1 MSVYIIKSESY
12 RLLDNKIKEL
22 TNGIDKEN
30 ITHFDLTIDTLK
42 DIIEECNYT
51 SLFNDKKAVIVNN
64 TNIFGTKYEYK
75 EDMELLEKYLNN
87 SNKDTELIF
96 IADNVSLKKKCVK
109 IIKDNGNLFELK
121 KPVGDDLRKMVIDY
135 LKQDNFK
142 IENSALTKLITNLN
156 SNYDFIL
163 NEIDKVIVVK
173 KDYLITNEDIDKYT
187 IKIVEENIFDF
198 VDLVI
203 KKDSKNIFIKLEK
216 YIQEKQEPAIL
227 LSNIASQYRL
237 IYSVKNLTRKGYSEK
252 EIADE
257 LGIHPYRV
265 KLAREKSYNYTNDEL
280 KDKLLSIGSLD
291 EKVKLGIIDKYVAL
305 KLFLVNL

>member
-1 MSVYIIKSESY
+1 MVYIIKSESY

-87 SNKDTELIF
+87 YNKDTELIF
-96 IADNVSLKKKCVK
+96 ITDSVSLKKKCVK

-142 IENSALTKLITNLN
+142 IENSALTKLITNTLE
-156 SNYDFIL
+156 NYDFIL

-216 YIQEKQEPAIL
+216 YILEKQEPAIL

-237 IYSVKNLTRKGYSEK
+237 IYSVKNLTRKGFSEK

>member
-1 MSVYIIKSESY
+1 MVYIIKSESY
-12 RLLDNKIKEL
+12 RLLDSKIKEL
-22 TNGIDKEN
+22 TDGIDKEN

-87 SNKDTELIF
+87 YNKDTELIF
-96 IADNVSLKKKCVK
+96 ITDSVSLKKKCVK

-142 IENSALTKLITNLN
+142 IENSALTKLITNTLE
-156 SNYDFIL
+156 NYDFIL

-203 KKDSKNIFIKLEK
+203 KKDTKNIFIKLEK

-237 IYSVKNLTRKGYSEK
+237 IYSVKNLTRKGFSEK

>member
-1 MSVYIIKSESY
+1 MSVYLIKSESY
-12 RLLDNKIKEL
+12 RLLDSKIKEL

-30 ITHFDLTIDTLK
+30 ITHFDLTIDSLK

-51 SLFNDKKAVIVNN
+51 SLFNDRKAIIVNN

-75 EDMELLEKYLNN
+75 DDMELLEKYLASPNN
-87 SNKDTELIF
+87 DTELIF
-96 IADNVSLKKKCVK
+96 IADSISVKKKCVK

-121 KPVGDDLRKMVIDY
+121 KPIGDDLRKMVIDY
-135 LKQDNFK
+135 LKKDNFK
-142 IENSALTKLITNLN
+142 IENSALTKLITNTIE
-156 SNYDFIL
+156 NYDFIL
-163 NEIDKVIVVK
+163 NELDKVIVVK

-187 IKIVEENIFDF
+187 IKIIEENIFDF

-280 KDKLLSIGSLD
+280 KEKLLSIGSLD

>member
-1 MSVYIIKSESY
+1 MVYIIKSESY

-22 TNGIDKEN
+22 TDGIDKEN

-87 SNKDTELIF
+87 YNKDTELIF
-96 IADNVSLKKKCVK
+96 ITDSVSLKKKCVK

-142 IENSALTKLITNLN
+142 IENSALTKLITNTLE
-156 SNYDFIL
+156 NYDFIL

-187 IKIVEENIFDF
+187 IKIIEENIFDF

-216 YIQEKQEPAIL
+216 YILEKQEPAIL

-237 IYSVKNLTRKGYSEK
+237 IYSVKNLTRKGFSEK

>member
-1 MSVYIIKSESY
+1 
-12 RLLDNKIKEL
+12 
-22 TNGIDKEN
+22 
-30 ITHFDLTIDTLK
+30 
-42 DIIEECNYT
+42 
-51 SLFNDKKAVIVNN
+51 
-64 TNIFGTKYEYK
+64 
-75 EDMELLEKYLNN
+75 
-87 SNKDTELIF
+87 
-96 IADNVSLKKKCVK
+96 
-109 IIKDNGNLFELK
+109 
-121 KPVGDDLRKMVIDY
+121 MVIDY
-135 LKQDNFK
+135 LKKDNFK
-142 IENSALTKLITNLN
+142 IENSALTKLITNTIE
-156 SNYDFIL
+156 NYDFIL
-163 NEIDKVIVVK
+163 NELDKVIVVK

-187 IKIVEENIFDF
+187 IKIIEENIFDF

-252 EIADE
+252 EVADE

-265 KLAREKSYNYTNDEL
+265 KLAREKGYNYTNDEL
-280 KDKLLSIGSLD
+280 KEKLLSIGSLD

>member
-1 MSVYIIKSESY
+1 MVYIIKSESY

-22 TNGIDKEN
+22 TDGIDKEN

-96 IADNVSLKKKCVK
+96 IADSVSLKRKCVK

-142 IENSALTKLITNLN
+142 IENSALTKLITNTLE
-156 SNYDFIL
+156 NYDFIL

-203 KKDSKNIFIKLEK
+203 KKDTKNIFIKLEK

-237 IYSVKNLTRKGYSEK
+237 IYSVKNLTRKGFSEK

-280 KDKLLSIGSLD
+280 KEKLLNIGSLD

>member
-1 MSVYIIKSESY
+1 MVYIIKSDSY

-22 TNGIDKEN
+22 TDGIDKEN

-87 SNKDTELIF
+87 YNKDTELIF
-96 IADNVSLKKKCVK
+96 ITDSVSLKKKCVK

-142 IENSALTKLITNLN
+142 IENSALTKLITNTLE
-156 SNYDFIL
+156 NYDFIL

-237 IYSVKNLTRKGYSEK
+237 IYSVKNLTRKGFSEK

>member
-12 RLLDNKIKEL
+12 RLLDSKIKEL
-22 TNGIDKEN
+22 TDGIDKEN

-87 SNKDTELIF
+87 YNKDTELIF
-96 IADNVSLKKKCVK
+96 ITDSVSLKKKCVK

-142 IENSALTKLITNLN
+142 IENSALTKLITNTLE
-156 SNYDFIL
+156 NYDFIL

-203 KKDSKNIFIKLEK
+203 KKDTKNIFIKLEK

-237 IYSVKNLTRKGYSEK
+237 IYSVKNLTRKGFSEK

>member
-1 MSVYIIKSESY
+1 MYIIKSESY
-12 RLLDNKIKEL
+12 RLLDAKIKEL
-22 TNGIDKEN
+22 TDGIDTDN
-30 ITHFDLTIDTLK
+30 ITHFDLTIVNFK

-64 TNIFGTKYEYK
+64 TNIFGAKYEYK

-96 IADNVSLKKKCVK
+96 IADSISLKKKCVK

-142 IENSALTKLITNLN
+142 IENSALTKLITNTVE
-156 SNYDFIL
+156 NYDFIL
-163 NEIDKVIVVK
+163 NELDKVIVVK

-187 IKIVEENIFDF
+187 IKIIEENIFDF

-203 KKDSKNIFIKLEK
+203 KKDTKNIFIKLEK

-265 KLAREKSYNYTNDEL
+265 KLAREKGYNYTNNEL
-280 KDKLLSIGSLD
+280 KEKLLSIGSLD

>member
-12 RLLDNKIKEL
+12 RLLDSKIKEL
-22 TNGIDKEN
+22 TDGIDKEN

-87 SNKDTELIF
+87 YNKDTELIF
-96 IADNVSLKKKCVK
+96 IADSVSLKKKCVK

-142 IENSALTKLITNLN
+142 IENSALTKLITNTLE
-156 SNYDFIL
+156 NYDFIL
-163 NEIDKVIVVK
+163 NELDKVIVVK

-203 KKDSKNIFIKLEK
+203 KKDTKNIFIKLEK

-237 IYSVKNLTRKGYSEK
+237 IYSVKNLTRKGFSEK

>member
-1 MSVYIIKSESY
+1 MVYIIKSESY
-12 RLLDNKIKEL
+12 RLLDSKIKEL
-22 TNGIDKEN
+22 TDGIDKEN

-87 SNKDTELIF
+87 YNKDTELIF
-96 IADNVSLKKKCVK
+96 ITDSVSLKKKCVK

-142 IENSALTKLITNLN
+142 IENSALTKLITNTLE
-156 SNYDFIL
+156 NYDFIL
-163 NEIDKVIVVK
+163 NELDKVIVVK

-187 IKIVEENIFDF
+187 IKIIEENIFDF

-203 KKDSKNIFIKLEK
+203 KKDTKNIFIKLEK
-216 YIQEKQEPAIL
+216 YILEKQEPAIL

-252 EIADE
+252 EIALE

-280 KDKLLSIGSLD
+280 KEKLLNIGSLD

>member
-12 RLLDNKIKEL
+12 RLLDSKIKEL
-22 TNGIDKEN
+22 TDGIDKEN

-96 IADNVSLKKKCVK
+96 IVDSVSLKKKCVK

-142 IENSALTKLITNLN
+142 IENSALTKLITNTLE
-156 SNYDFIL
+156 NYDFIL
-163 NEIDKVIVVK
+163 NELDKVIVVK

-187 IKIVEENIFDF
+187 IKIIEENIFDF

-203 KKDSKNIFIKLEK
+203 KKDTKNIFIKLEK
-216 YIQEKQEPAIL
+216 YILEKQEPAIL

-252 EIADE
+252 EVALE

-280 KDKLLSIGSLD
+280 KEKLLNIGSLD

>member
-1 MSVYIIKSESY
+1 MVYIIKSESY
-12 RLLDNKIKEL
+12 RLLDAKIKEL
-22 TNGIDKEN
+22 TDDIDKEN
-30 ITHFDLTIDTLK
+30 VTHFDLTIDNFK

-96 IADNVSLKKKCVK
+96 IADSISLKKKCVK

-142 IENSALTKLITNLN
+142 IENSALTKLITNTVE
-156 SNYDFIL
+156 NYDFIL
-163 NEIDKVIVVK
+163 NELDKVIVVK
-173 KDYLITNEDIDKYT
+173 KDYLITDEDIDKYT
-187 IKIVEENIFDF
+187 IKIIEENIFDF

-203 KKDSKNIFIKLEK
+203 KKDTKNIFIKLEK

-227 LSNIASQYRL
+227 LANIASQYRL

-265 KLAREKSYNYTNDEL
+265 KLAREKGYNYTNDEL
-280 KDKLLSIGSLD
+280 KEKLLSIGSLD

>member
-1 MSVYIIKSESY
+1 MVYIIKSESY
-12 RLLDNKIKEL
+12 RLLDAKIKEL
-22 TNGIDKEN
+22 TDDIDKDN
-30 ITHFDLTIDTLK
+30 ITHFDLTIDSFN

-96 IADNVSLKKKCVK
+96 IADSISLKKKCVK

-142 IENSALTKLITNLN
+142 IENSALTKLITNTVE
-156 SNYDFIL
+156 NYDFIL
-163 NEIDKVIVVK
+163 NELDKVIVVK

-187 IKIVEENIFDF
+187 IKIIEENIFDF

-203 KKDSKNIFIKLEK
+203 KKDTKNIFMKLEK

-265 KLAREKSYNYTNDEL
+265 KLAREKGYNYTNNEL
-280 KDKLLSIGSLD
+280 RDKLLSIGSLD

>member
-1 MSVYIIKSESY
+1 MVYIIKSESY

-22 TNGIDKEN
+22 TDGIDKDN
-30 ITHFDLTIDTLK
+30 ITHFDLTIDSLK

-51 SLFNDKKAVIVNN
+51 SLFNDRKGIIVNN
-64 TNIFGTKYEYK
+64 SNIFGTKYEYK

-87 SNKDTELIF
+87 YNKDTELIF
-96 IADNVSLKKKCVK
+96 ITDSVSLKKKCVK

-142 IENSALTKLITNLN
+142 IENSALTKLITNTLE
-156 SNYDFIL
+156 NYDFIL

-187 IKIVEENIFDF
+187 IKIIEENIFDF

-203 KKDSKNIFIKLEK
+203 KKDTKNIFIKLEK
-216 YIQEKQEPAIL
+216 YILEKQEPAIL

-280 KDKLLSIGSLD
+280 KDKLLSIGFLD

>member
-1 MSVYIIKSESY
+1 MVYIIKSESY

-30 ITHFDLTIDTLK
+30 ITHFDLTIDSLK

-75 EDMELLEKYLNN
+75 ENMELLEKYLNN
-87 SNKDTELIF
+87 YNKDTELIF
-96 IADNVSLKKKCVK
+96 IADSVSLKKKCVK

-135 LKQDNFK
+135 LKQNNFK
-142 IENSALTKLITNLN
+142 IENSALIKLITNTLE
-156 SNYDFIL
+156 NYDFIL
-163 NEIDKVIVVK
+163 NELDKVIVVK

-203 KKDSKNIFIKLEK
+203 KKDTKNIFIKLEK

-237 IYSVKNLTRKGYSEK
+237 IYSVKNLTRKGFSEK

>member
-1 MSVYIIKSESY
+1 MVYIIKSESY
-12 RLLDNKIKEL
+12 RLLDSKIKEL
-22 TNGIDKEN
+22 TDGIDKEN

-87 SNKDTELIF
+87 YNKDTELIF
-96 IADNVSLKKKCVK
+96 ITDSVSLKKKCVK

-142 IENSALTKLITNLN
+142 IENSALTKLITNTLE
-156 SNYDFIL
+156 NYDFIL

-187 IKIVEENIFDF
+187 IKIV
-198 VDLVI
+198 
-203 KKDSKNIFIKLEK
+203 
-216 YIQEKQEPAIL
+216 
-227 LSNIASQYRL
+227 
-237 IYSVKNLTRKGYSEK
+237 
-252 EIADE
+252 
-257 LGIHPYRV
+257 
-265 KLAREKSYNYTNDEL
+265 
-280 KDKLLSIGSLD
+280 
-291 EKVKLGIIDKYVAL
+291 
-305 KLFLVNL
+305 

>member
-1 MSVYIIKSESY
+1 MYIIKSESY
-12 RLLDNKIKEL
+12 RLLDAKIKEL
-22 TNGIDKEN
+22 TDGIDTDN
-30 ITHFDLTIDTLK
+30 ITHFDLTIVNFK

-64 TNIFGTKYEYK
+64 TNIFGAKYEYK

-96 IADNVSLKKKCVK
+96 IADSISLKKKCVK

-142 IENSALTKLITNLN
+142 IENSALTKLITNTVE
-156 SNYDFIL
+156 NYDFIL
-163 NEIDKVIVVK
+163 NELDKVIVVK

-187 IKIVEENIFDF
+187 IKIIEENIFDF

-203 KKDSKNIFIKLEK
+203 KKDTKNIFIKLEK

-265 KLAREKSYNYTNDEL
+265 KLAREKGYNYTNDEL
-280 KDKLLSIGSLD
+280 KEKLLSIGSLD

>member
-1 MSVYIIKSESY
+1 MYIIKSESY
-12 RLLDNKIKEL
+12 RLLDAKIKEL
-22 TNGIDKEN
+22 TDDIDKEN
-30 ITHFDLTIDTLK
+30 VTHFDLTIDNFK

-87 SNKDTELIF
+87 SNKYTELIF
-96 IADNVSLKKKCVK
+96 IADSISLKKKCVK

-142 IENSALTKLITNLN
+142 IENSALTKLITNTVE
-156 SNYDFIL
+156 NYDFIL
-163 NEIDKVIVVK
+163 NELDKVIVVK
-173 KDYLITNEDIDKYT
+173 KDYLITDEDIDKYT
-187 IKIVEENIFDF
+187 IKIIEENIFDF

-203 KKDSKNIFIKLEK
+203 KKDTKNIFIKLEK

-227 LSNIASQYRL
+227 LANIASQYRL

-265 KLAREKSYNYTNDEL
+265 KLAREKGYNYTNDEL
-280 KDKLLSIGSLD
+280 KEKLLSIGSLD

>member
-12 RLLDNKIKEL
+12 RLLDNKLKEL

-30 ITHFDLTIDTLK
+30 ITHFDLTIDSLK

-51 SLFNDKKAVIVNN
+51 SLFNDRKAIIVNN

-96 IADNVSLKKKCVK
+96 ITDSVSSKKKCAK

-121 KPVGDDLRKMVIDY
+121 KPVDDDLRKMVIDY
-135 LKQDNFK
+135 LKKDNFK
-142 IENSALTKLITNLN
+142 IENSALTKLITNTIE
-156 SNYDFIL
+156 NYDFIL
-163 NEIDKVIVVK
+163 NELDKVIVVK

-203 KKDSKNIFIKLEK
+203 KKDTKNIFIKLDK
-216 YIQEKQEPAIL
+216 YIQEKNEPAIL

-237 IYSVKNLTRKGYSEK
+237 IYSVKNLTRKGFSEK

-265 KLAREKSYNYTNDEL
+265 KLAREKGYNYTNDEL
-280 KDKLLSIGSLD
+280 KEKLLSIGSMD

>member
-12 RLLDNKIKEL
+12 RLLDSKIKEL
-22 TNGIDKEN
+22 TDGIDKEN
-30 ITHFDLTIDTLK
+30 ITHFDLTIDSFK

-87 SNKDTELIF
+87 YNKDTELIF
-96 IADNVSLKKKCVK
+96 ITDSVSLKKKCVK

-156 SNYDFIL
+156 ENYDFIL
-163 NEIDKVIVVK
+163 NELDKVIVVK

-203 KKDSKNIFIKLEK
+203 KKDTKNIFIKLEK

-280 KDKLLSIGSLD
+280 KEKLLSIGSLD

>member
-1 MSVYIIKSESY
+1 MSVYLIKSESY

-22 TNGIDKEN
+22 TDDIDKEN
-30 ITHFDLTIDTLK
+30 ITHFDLTIDSLK

-51 SLFNDKKAVIVNN
+51 SLFNDRKAIIVNN

-75 EDMELLEKYLNN
+75 EDMELLEKYLDN

-96 IADNVSLKKKCVK
+96 IADSISTKKKCVK

-121 KPVGDDLRKMVIDY
+121 KPIGDDLRKMVIDY

-142 IENSALTKLITNLN
+142 IENSALTKLITNTIE
-156 SNYDFIL
+156 NYDFIL
-163 NEIDKVIVVK
+163 NELDKVIVVK

-187 IKIVEENIFDF
+187 IKIIEENIFDF

-203 KKDSKNIFIKLEK
+203 KKDTKNIFIKLEK
-216 YIQEKQEPAIL
+216 YILEKQEPAIL

-280 KDKLLSIGSLD
+280 KEKLLNIGSLD

>member
-1 MSVYIIKSESY
+1 MYIIKSESY
-12 RLLDNKIKEL
+12 RLLDAKIKEL
-22 TNGIDKEN
+22 TDSIDKEN
-30 ITHFDLTIDTLK
+30 ITHFDLTIDNFK

-64 TNIFGTKYEYK
+64 TNIFGAKYEYK

-96 IADNVSLKKKCVK
+96 IADSISLKKKCVK

-142 IENSALTKLITNLN
+142 IENSALTKLITNTVE
-156 SNYDFIL
+156 NYDFIL
-163 NEIDKVIVVK
+163 NELDKVIVVK

-187 IKIVEENIFDF
+187 IKIIEENIFDF

-203 KKDSKNIFIKLEK
+203 KKDTKNIFIKLEK

-265 KLAREKSYNYTNDEL
+265 KLAREKGYNYTNNEL
-280 KDKLLSIGSLD
+280 RDKLLSIGSLD